1 MSMHLDEG
9 ITGDFDG
16 TDVMISWL
24 PEQFQTAASAAEAV
38 SFTSLNETKTE
49 VRARSNLAQQVVAW
63 VDGNYRL
70 RARLSGT
77 GKPFRRVRQRGLSAV
92 GPAYTEVRT
101 RLAR

>member
-1 MSMHLDEG
+1 
-9 ITGDFDG
+9 
-16 TDVMISWL
+16 MISWL

-63 VDGNYRL
+63 VDGNYRV

-77 GKPFRRVRQRGLSAV
+77 GKPFRCVQAKGAERDSPGLHRGFAL
-92 GPAYTEVRT
+92 AY
-101 RLAR
+101 AR